1 MLILV
6 PKQIPQLG
14 LNDLPGMGGE
24 GAALALLISEII
36 LGISLRFLCYSFLEL
51 RPQLHFFLQL
61 FIAIIIGII
70 MWQIQ
75 DTVDVN
81 RWYELF
87 MFSALGGLLYIFILA
102 TVGIFNKKDF
112 FFFWNVVN
120 PKAMTNYVGDEL
132 NRKQ

>member
-1 MLILV
+1 
-6 PKQIPQLG
+6 
-14 LNDLPGMGGE
+14 MGGE
-24 GAALALLISEII
+24 GAALALLISEVI
-36 LGISLRFLCYSFLEL
+36 LGISLRFLCYSSLEL
-51 RPQLHFFLQL
+51 KPQLHLFLQL
-61 FIAIIIGII
+61 FFAIIIGII

-120 PKAMTNYVGDEL
+120 PKAMTDYVGDEL
-132 NRKQ
+132 KRK

>member
-6 PKQIPQLG
+6 PKQIPQLDIE
-14 LNDLPGMGGE
+14 LLGMGGE

-36 LGISLRFLCYSFLEL
+36 LGISLRVLCYSFLNL
-51 RPQLHFFLQL
+51 RPQSHFFLQI
-61 FIAIIIGII
+61 FVAVIIGTV

-87 MFSALGGLLYIFILA
+87 LFSALGGLLYIFVLA
-102 TVGIFNKKDF
+102 AVGIFSKKDF
-112 FFFWNVVN
+112 IFFWNVMN
-120 PKAMTNYVGDEL
+120 PKKMTSYVGDEL
-132 NRKQ
+132 TRK

>member
-1 MLILV
+1 MNI
-6 PKQIPQLG
+6 
-14 LNDLPGMGGE
+14 NDKVAVVQRLYFS
-24 GAALALLISEII
+24 I
-36 LGISLRFLCYSFLEL
+36 LCYSFLEL

-87 MFSALGGLLYIFILA
+87 MFSALGGLLSIFILA

-112 FFFWNVVN
+112 FFFWNV
-120 PKAMTNYVGDEL
+120 
-132 NRKQ
+132 

>member
-61 FIAIIIGII
+61 FFAIIIGII

-120 PKAMTNYVGDEL
+120 PKAMTDYVGDEL
-132 NRKQ
+132 KRK

>member
-61 FIAIIIGII
+61 FFAIIIGII

-102 TVGIFNKKDF
+102 AVGIFTKKDF

-120 PKAMTNYVGDEL
+120 PKAMTDYVGDEL
-132 NRKQ
+132 KRK